1 MNDDVPHLLCG
12 TPELPPDCVALTF
25 DDGPGPRS
33 AELSRRLRDEGVPGT
48 FFVLGESVQRHGHVL
63 DTYRECGH
71 VIGLHG
77 DRHRPFRSA
86 EHAADEIGRC
96 AERVSDYLGGTTW
109 FRPPYGLGDWPVP
122 GFAGPVGWHAQG
134 RDWDITY
141 RHGQT
146 VDGCVD
152 AIAGRL
158 IRRRGGIVLLHDFA
172 AATEFIPAGLTEADL
187 DLRIIEITTLLI
199 ERLRGAGFSFVGLP
213 EPRPAA
219 APEPPGRVPGAAAL
233 VPGATAPGGSPAT
246 PGRGLR
252 PPPGQPPAA
261 PRARRAEG
269 LPAAED
275 LQSLRLHRATAR
287 AAGGIL
293 DLVMPMRMG
302 DGPAVFC
309 AHPVVGLSWCY
320 LALLPHVDTR
330 YSLYGLQARGLRQP
344 EPLPASMEE
353 MARDYA
359 DQIRMTQPSGPYYL
373 LGWSLGGNV
382 AFAIAEELERRGE
395 QIALLV
401 IMDSTLVDLATFES
415 GEPWMIYNLVLAQF
429 GYVPAL
435 SPAEPDPEARMLE
448 LVRRRPGLGL
458 DEWPDQRVRALQR
471 VIRNN
476 VAMARGHQPGRVHCP
491 ALFFSSTRNP
501 PSLAEK
507 LANWRSFVDG
517 PIEAVELD
525 CDHRHMLLPEPIA
538 RIGPALSDRLARAAA
553 AAPAAAPAAG
563 K

>member
-1 MNDDVPHLLCG
+1 
-12 TPELPPDCVALTF
+12 
-25 DDGPGPRS
+25 
-33 AELSRRLRDEGVPGT
+33 
-48 FFVLGESVQRHGHVL
+48 
-63 DTYRECGH
+63 
-71 VIGLHG
+71 
-77 DRHRPFRSA
+77 
-86 EHAADEIGRC
+86 
-96 AERVSDYLGGTTW
+96 
-109 FRPPYGLGDWPVP
+109 
-122 GFAGPVGWHAQG
+122 
-134 RDWDITY
+134 
-141 RHGQT
+141 
-146 VDGCVD
+146 
-152 AIAGRL
+152 
-158 IRRRGGIVLLHDFA
+158 
-172 AATEFIPAGLTEADL
+172 
-187 DLRIIEITTLLI
+187 
-199 ERLRGAGFSFVGLP
+199 
-213 EPRPAA
+213 
-219 APEPPGRVPGAAAL
+219 
-233 VPGATAPGGSPAT
+233 
-246 PGRGLR
+246 
-252 PPPGQPPAA
+252 
-261 PRARRAEG
+261 
-269 LPAAED
+269 
-275 LQSLRLHRATAR
+275 
-287 AAGGIL
+287 
-293 DLVMPMRMG
+293 MPMRMG
-302 DGPAVFC
+302 DGPPLFC

-320 LALLPHVDTR
+320 LALLPHVDPR

-344 EPLPASMEE
+344 EPLPASMAE

-501 PSLAEK
+501 PGLAEK
-507 LANWRSFVDG
+507 LANWGLFVDG

-553 AAPAAAPAAG
+553 AAPAPAPAAG